1 MKHTRNIISS
11 SRRRRR
17 NKTMK
22 GGFSPRI
29 QNFLSRIL
37 NRAIEYRFPNHNN
50 SSYYKLLVHS
60 VCHKNIIKRI
70 IKEIIKNFNNEIWQ
84 LRYAGQRDMQSKKY
98 YMLLNILIV
107 AGLTT
112 PAPAQNNAS
121 MVDYIMQ
128 TEAASIDAVL
138 NNVNNLYKI
147 KVLVHSQPNMFDAE
161 TLDELVSHF
170 PDEISEPVAAW
181 EPNVAPLDVSPA
193 SDEE

>member
-11 SRRRRR
+11 SRRR

-37 NRAIEYRFPNHNN
+37 NRALEYKFSNHND
-50 SSYYKLLVHS
+50 STYYKLLVHS

-84 LRYAGQRDMQSKKY
+84 LRYAGQRDIQSKKY

-107 AGLTT
+107 AGL
-112 PAPAQNNAS
+112 AALEPAQNNAS
-121 MVDYIMQ
+121 MVEYIMQ

-147 KVLVHSQPNMFDAE
+147 KVLVRNQPNMFDAE

-170 PDEISEPVAAW
+170 PDEISEPVSAW
-181 EPNVAPLDVSPA
+181 EPNVAPLNISPA
-193 SDEE
+193 LDEE